1 MRSWLIGSMVWCAAF
16 AATADA
22 EPEECRWQGEE
33 IVCPPLVLEELRD
46 AYLDLEE
53 ELAVERAGRVRAE
66 GEVRILEAELERPQ
80 APPWRPALPL
90 TVLGLG
96 IAAGGCLGAKDCPAA
111 VGWTVG
117 GIALL
122 WALVGR

>member
-1 MRSWLIGSMVWCAAF
+1 MLAA
-16 AATADA
+16 ATPATAD

-53 ELAVERAGRVRAE
+53 ALTVERAGRVRAE
-66 GEVRILEAELERPQ
+66 GEVRLLQAALDRPQ
-80 APPWRPALPL
+80 VPPWRPALPL

-96 IAAGGCLGAKDCPAA
+96 IAAGGCLGAEDCPAA